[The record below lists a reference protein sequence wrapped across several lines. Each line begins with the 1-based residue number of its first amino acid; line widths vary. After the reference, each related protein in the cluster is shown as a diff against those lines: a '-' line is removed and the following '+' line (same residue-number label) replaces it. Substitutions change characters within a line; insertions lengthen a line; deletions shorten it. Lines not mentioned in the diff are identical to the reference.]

1 MACARRLVDGVAVH
15 RFADADALL
24 APYPRDALEALAG
37 QTPLMAGM
45 VRYHLGAR
53 NADE

>member
-1 MACARRLVDGVAVH
+1 VACASRLFDGVAVH

-24 APYPRDALEALAG
+24 APYPRDASEALAG

-45 VRYHLGAR
+45 VRYHLGEVY
-53 NADE
+53 ADA

>member
-1 MACARRLVDGVAVH
+1 VACASRLFDGVAVH

-24 APYPRDALEALAG
+24 APYPRDASEALAG

-45 VRYHLGAR
+45 VRCHLR
-53 NADE
+53 ELNADA